1 MGLPISKKK
10 FESGRGLIAIGTF
23 VLLFYFAIFSFI
35 QVGNLL
41 SEIAILEMYENDE
54 PEESA
59 NGGEE
64 SAGEAEIA
72 PVCDSNSNDY
82 DLDECII
89 LTQEGKV
96 NAKAMQTIWSFF
108 PTAGIS
114 LIAIGLHR
122 LRINQENSGV

>member
-1 MGLPISKKK
+1 MGLRISIKK

-23 VLLFYFAIFSFI
+23 VLLFYFATLSFI
-35 QVGNLL
+35 QVSNLL

-96 NAKAMQTIWSFF
+96 NAQAMQTIWSFF

-122 LRINQENSGV
+122 LRINRENSRV